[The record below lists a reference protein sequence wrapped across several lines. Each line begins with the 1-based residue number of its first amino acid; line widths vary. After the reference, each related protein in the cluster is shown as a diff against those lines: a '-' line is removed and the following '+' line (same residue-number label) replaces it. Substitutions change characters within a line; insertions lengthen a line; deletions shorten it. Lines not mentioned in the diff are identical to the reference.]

1 MATPS
6 TTNKLTLK
14 LLIDRKNDKVLFA
27 EASKAVVDF
36 LFSLLCLPIGT
47 VVKLLGNNDMVGSI
61 GNLYNSV
68 ENLNHNYIQPDQ
80 TKDVFLNPSAPV
92 WSVHI
97 SSCLLPMQEGI
108 LNTSSGIS
116 SFLVAAE
123 LDNEDDEEDMEE
135 ELESD
140 FEDDEEEDE
149 MEESDSESEYEE
161 DDEDNLGEET
171 FFYTCPSISHGCCDV
186 TCDKTTL
193 CPRCNLYFMNR
204 EMCYV
209 GEEVDEEY
217 ISINNGFV
225 KEDAFMVMDDLLIQP
240 MPALSGIT
248 ILNRSNIKEFG
259 TLQEMVVDLGV
270 DEGIKLLK
278 ASLQSK
284 MVLTSVFLKKDI

>member
-140 FEDDEEEDE
+140 FDEDE

-161 DDEDNLGEET
+161 DDEGNLGEET
-171 FFYTCPSISHGCCDV
+171 FFYTCPNISHSWCDV

-193 CPRCNLYFMNR
+193 CPRCNLYFKNH
-204 EMCYV
+204 EMCC
-209 GEEVDEEY
+209 
-217 ISINNGFV
+217 
-225 KEDAFMVMDDLLIQP
+225 VM
-240 MPALSGIT
+240 
-248 ILNRSNIKEFG
+248 
-259 TLQEMVVDLGV
+259 
-270 DEGIKLLK
+270 
-278 ASLQSK
+278 
-284 MVLTSVFLKKDI
+284 

>member
-108 LNTSSGIS
+108 LNTSSGFS

-149 MEESDSESEYEE
+149 MEEDESITVKFSSLKIIPCSKLPTNILEK
-161 DDEDNLGEET
+161 NKRPVLL
-171 FFYTCPSISHGCCDV
+171 FFTYHFSFP
-186 TCDKTTL
+186 
-193 CPRCNLYFMNR
+193 
-204 EMCYV
+204 
-209 GEEVDEEY
+209 
-217 ISINNGFV
+217 
-225 KEDAFMVMDDLLIQP
+225 
-240 MPALSGIT
+240 
-248 ILNRSNIKEFG
+248 
-259 TLQEMVVDLGV
+259 
-270 DEGIKLLK
+270 
-278 ASLQSK
+278 
-284 MVLTSVFLKKDI
+284 

>member
-1 MATPS
+1 MATPSSS

-14 LLIDRKNDKVLFA
+14 LLIDRENDKVLFA

-47 VVKLLGNNDMVGSI
+47 VVKLLGNNDIVGSI
-61 GNLYNSV
+61 RNLYDSV
-68 ENLNHNYIQPDQ
+68 ENLNHNYIQSD
-80 TKDVFLNPSAPV
+80 DVFLNPSAPV

-97 SSCLLPMQEGI
+97 SSRLLPIQEGL

-116 SFLVAAE
+116 SFLLAPE

-135 ELESD
+135 DEEEESD
-140 FEDDEEEDE
+140 FKDDEEEEE

-161 DDEDNLGEET
+161 DDEGNLGEET
-171 FFYTCPSISHGCCDV
+171 IFYTCPNKSHGCYDV

-217 ISINNGFV
+217 ISIKNGV
-225 KEDAFMVMDDLLIQP
+225 
-240 MPALSGIT
+240 
-248 ILNRSNIKEFG
+248 R
-259 TLQEMVVDLGV
+259 
-270 DEGIKLLK
+270 
-278 ASLQSK
+278 
-284 MVLTSVFLKKDI
+284 